1 MAVERY
7 LRFRPL
13 GGGAGAAAHGRL
25 EGDAVLVLEGDPI
38 LGPARP
44 TGARHALADVE
55 LLVPCEPRNIVAVG
69 RNYRSHLGTREAPR
83 QPELFWKPLAAL
95 QRTGGPIVLPAD
107 ATDVHFE
114 GELVLVMGPGVGR
127 NLDREAA
134 RAAIFGVTCGD
145 DVSERQWQRGPSKD
159 LQWWR
164 AKGCDTFAACGPVI
178 ATGLDPGDLLLTTRV
193 NGEVAQQQRTTDLL
207 FDCATV
213 VSYLSRYVTLGPGD
227 LVYTGTPGETR
238 ALRAGDLVEVEIESV
253 GVLRNPVVTGA
264 AGR

>member
-1 MAVERY
+1 MTAVTRY
-7 LRFRPL
+7 LRFRCDGL
-13 GGGAGAAAHGRL
+13 VGYGRL
-25 EGDAVLVLEGDPI
+25 EGDTVVALDGDP
-38 LGPARP
+38 LRGPARDS
-44 TGARHALADVE
+44 GARHPLASVE
-55 LLVPCEPRNIVAVG
+55 LLVPAEPRNIVAVG

-95 QRTGGPIVLPAD
+95 QHTGGPIVLPAD

-114 GELVLVMGPGVGR
+114 GELVLVMGAGAGR
-127 NLDREAA
+127 DLDLDAA
-134 RAAIFGVTCGD
+134 RAAIFGVTCGN
-145 DVSERQWQRGPSKD
+145 DVSERQWQRGPSRD

-178 ATGLDPGDLLLTTRV
+178 ATGLAFGDLLLTTRV
-193 NGEVAQQQRTTDLL
+193 NGELAQQQRTTDLL

-238 ALRAGDLVEVEIESV
+238 AMRPGDVVEVEIEGV
-253 GVLRNPVVTGA
+253 GVLRNPVVQA
-264 AGR
+264 PGRAR